1 MVLEP
6 PRRLVRALAEG
17 HHAGDTGDAGDRAA
31 SWLEELP
38 GLVDAA
44 VARYGL
50 RVERLLQPGG
60 RSSVALLVHRHDGT
74 PAVLKMAPPSAAP
87 ALETAALTHWAGL
100 GACRLLED
108 GSQRPETPQ
117 GTSEPGSM
125 VLERLRPEVSLN
137 SLPQAKAMLEAADT
151 VRRLWVEPPR
161 DVPFE
166 TVSARTGRHA
176 AMMRHCADDLL
187 RPLVEAALAV
197 RDELLSDSAET
208 VLLHG
213 AFRQAKVLAGERLPW
228 LAVGPEPLIGERAYD
243 VARLARDRLED
254 LVAANSGAASARR
267 RVAKLADSLDLDRDR
282 LQGWTHF
289 RATAAGTAA
298 VAAGHQQRGELLLEF
313 AGWL

>member
-6 PRRLVRALAEG
+6 PRRLVRALAEEHG
-17 HHAGDTGDAGDRAA
+17 AA
-31 SWLEELP
+31 DEGSWLAELP

-44 VARYGL
+44 AARHRL
-50 RVERLLQPGG
+50 RIERLLQPGG
-60 RSSVALLVHRHDGT
+60 RSSVVLLVHRHDGT
-74 PAVLKMAPPSAAP
+74 PAVLKLAPPSAAP
-87 ALETAALTHWAGL
+87 ALETAALVHWAGL
-100 GACRLLED
+100 GACRVL
-108 GSQRPETPQ
+108 GHAPQ
-117 GTSEPGSM
+117 SPVTSDVDEPGAM

-151 VRRLWVEPPR
+151 VRRLWVDPPQN
-161 DVPFE
+161 VPFE

-176 AMMRHCADDLL
+176 AMMRDCAGDLL
-187 RPLVEAALAV
+187 RPLVDAALAV
-197 RDELLSDSAET
+197 RDELLSDSAEA

-213 AFRQAKVLAGERLPW
+213 AFRQTKVLAGGRLPW
-228 LAVGPEPLIGERAYD
+228 LAVGPDPLVGERAYD

-298 VAAGHQQRGELLLEF
+298 VAAGHHQKGELLLEF

>member
-6 PRRLVRALAEG
+6 PRRLVQALAEE
-17 HHAGDTGDAGDRAA
+17 HDAADHAA
-31 SWLEELP
+31 SWLAQLP

-44 VARYGL
+44 IARHDL
-50 RVERLLQPGG
+50 RFERLLQPGG
-60 RSSVALLVHRHDGT
+60 RSSLVLLVHRTDGT
-74 PAVLKMAPPSAAP
+74 PAVLKMAPPSAVP
-87 ALETAALTHWAGL
+87 ALETAALTHWAGV
-100 GACRLLED
+100 GACRLLE
-108 GSQRPETPQ
+108 SSPQ
-117 GTSEPGSM
+117 NPVPSRDMDKPGSM

-151 VRRLWVEPPR
+151 VRRLWVEPPK

-176 AMMRHCADDLL
+176 AMMRDCADDLL
-187 RPLVEAALAV
+187 RPLVNAALAV
-197 RDELLSDSAET
+197 RDELLSGSAEA

-213 AFRQAKVLAGERLPW
+213 AFRQTKVLSGERLPW
-228 LAVGPEPLIGERAYD
+228 LAVGPDPLVGERAYD

-298 VAAGHQQRGELLLEF
+298 VAAGHQQKGELLLEF